1 MDKIKEAV
9 NKAVEEKLKTLPAV
23 FNAELEAKRRE
34 YWTKVFMI
42 EEIRKYNLK
51 LKAEQEAQRER
62 YRKIMECRQYNL
74 SLKVKQEEE
83 AKRKIEEAR
92 EFNLALKQKEAER
105 QRAEQEPT
113 TISGIMQMINLSS
126 PIR

>member
-1 MDKIKEAV
+1 MKEAV
-9 NKAVEEKLKTLPAV
+9 SKAVEQKLKTLPAV
-23 FNAELEAKRRE
+23 FNEELEAKRRE
-34 YWTKVFMI
+34 YWTKVFSI
-42 EEIRKYNLK
+42 EEYRKYNLK

-83 AKRKIEEAR
+83 SKRKIQEAR
-92 EFNLALKQKEAER
+92 TFNLAFRQKEAER